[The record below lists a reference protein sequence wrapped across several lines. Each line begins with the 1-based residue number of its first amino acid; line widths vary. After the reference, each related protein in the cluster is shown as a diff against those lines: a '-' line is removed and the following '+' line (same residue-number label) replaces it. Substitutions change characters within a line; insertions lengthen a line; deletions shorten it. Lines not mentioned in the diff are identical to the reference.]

1 MRPAFNEALAGVDP
15 AWCRRAQPCLG
26 TLVEVGVRMPW
37 PQAGLDAAWRA
48 LAVVQARMSVFEA
61 DSDLGRSHA
70 LPAGT
75 PVPLHPWTAEVLQH
89 AQALHTQTAGL
100 FDVAQGSGRWR
111 VQPALGA
118 PHGDALVDP
127 KEGANEGAAFS
138 LVRLDEA
145 TRLDLGG
152 IAKGFAVDR
161 AVQAAL
167 AAGAQA
173 VWVNAGGDVRVHGA
187 SLAVSLRD
195 EQHGGV
201 RPWLTLEDGAVAT
214 SDFTLGARAR
224 LHAPGR
230 ALGARHVSVA
240 APQCM
245 LADALTKV
253 VAAVG
258 RTDDPMVRG
267 LLALHGAQ
275 AWSHDGAA
283 LIA

>member
-1 MRPAFNEALAGVDP
+1 M
-15 AWCRRAQPCLG
+15 
-26 TLVEVGVRMPW
+26 
-37 PQAGLDAAWRA
+37 
-48 LAVVQARMSVFEA
+48 VQARMSVFEA

-89 AQALHTQTAGL
+89 AQALHTHTAGL
-100 FDVAQGSGRWR
+100 FDVAQGSGRWC
-111 VQPALGA
+111 VLPTLA
-118 PHGDALVDP
+118 PHEDMT
-127 KEGANEGAAFS
+127 EGAALS

-230 ALGARHVSVA
+230 AVGARHVSVA

-258 RTDDPMVRG
+258 QADDPMVRE

-275 AWSHDGAA
+275 AWLHDGAA